1 MGSMTVT
8 GLAVGPNLTNPADDC
23 TLTRVYNFDSATPNT
38 PGIHNQIMQVST
50 CYGLAG
56 AITGGT
62 GKYGCAAGWDHVSYQ
77 DSANLV
83 RQLYVC
89 GALCPFKFK

>member
-1 MGSMTVT
+1 MTVT
-8 GLAVGPNLTNPADDC
+8 GLLVGPNLTNPVDDC
-23 TLTRVYNFDSATPNT
+23 TLTRVYNFDTNEAA
-38 PGIHNQIMQVST
+38 GIHNQIMQVST

-77 DSANLV
+77 DSANLI
-83 RQLYVC
+83 RELNVC